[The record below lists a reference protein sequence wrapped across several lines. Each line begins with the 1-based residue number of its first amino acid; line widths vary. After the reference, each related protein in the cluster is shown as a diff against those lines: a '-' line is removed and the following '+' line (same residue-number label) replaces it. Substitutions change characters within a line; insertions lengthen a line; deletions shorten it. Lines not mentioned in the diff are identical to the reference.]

1 MTTKQQINKI
11 LDQVRPGI
19 QADGGDVEL
28 ESFKDGIATLKIK
41 GACIG
46 CPMAH
51 ITFNEGI
58 SSIIR
63 KKIKEVKKI
72 KYISP

>member
-1 MTTKQQINKI
+1 MEKIEKQVEQM

-28 ESFKDGIATLKIK
+28 KSIKDGIVTLKIK

-46 CPMAH
+46 CPMAQL
-51 ITFNEGI
+51 TFNEGVGNMI
-58 SSIIR
+58 KEKI
-63 KKIKEVKKI
+63 KDIKEVN
-72 KYISP
+72 YE